1 MVENPTIRD
10 LQIFDDSDLVVLRNP
25 VAKARFNLSVYQTK
39 FLLEVLAHLKTKPEA
54 RIIEFNIRQFN
65 RSLNLNNNDIKYY
78 VNEIRKMVRHVVS
91 IPRGRKK

>member
-10 LQIFDDSDLVVLRNP
+10 IQIFDDSDLVVLRNP